1 MKALSDATQYEAVLE
16 YCIERTLSGYDQAIH
31 YGRLSGYL
39 TLDNKLTIQGQMLA
53 RTPVSYTHLT
63 LPTICSV

>member
-1 MKALSDATQYEAVLE
+1 MKALSDATQYEAVLA

-53 RTPVSYTHLT
+53 RALT
-63 LPTICSV
+63 NLNGT

>member
-1 MKALSDATQYEAVLE
+1 MKALSDATQYETVLA

-39 TLDNKLTIQGQMLA
+39 TLDNKLTFQGQMLA
-53 RTPVSYTHLT
+53 RTLT
-63 LPTICSV
+63 NLNGT

>member
-1 MKALSDATQYEAVLE
+1 MKALSDATQYEAVLA
-16 YCIERTLSGYDQAIH
+16 YCIERTLSGYDQAIQ

-53 RTPVSYTHLT
+53 LSLIH
-63 LPTICSV
+63 I